1 MKRRQTVRTILALCL
16 VLAPLCLLLASPVAR
31 ACEVRPGAAVAL
43 DGSTPN
49 LIVHAAI
56 NGTSVPFILDTG
68 AERTVLDA
76 ATVQRLGL
84 ARDEWVATTM
94 RGIGGDERQR
104 NVLPQSLVLGGM
116 ALRPRFMAP
125 ALSLPVGHMQFGSI
139 GGEPIAGLLGA
150 DLLAG
155 FDLSLD
161 GPRHRLTLYQVQGCA
176 GRFLPWTRPYDAI
189 PTLQPVR
196 DTLLVPVRVDD
207 RLLLAQIDSG
217 SSNSFVLAPGMAKL
231 GLTEAMLD
239 GDPRVTTRGLGPD
252 SLTVHIHRFRTMA
265 VGPETITAPELWVGP
280 AHSLRIVDMLLGA
293 DWMRPRLV
301 WLSYAT
307 TQVFV
312 ARP

>member
-1 MKRRQTVRTILALCL
+1 MMRRQTVLLALW
-16 VLAPLCLLLASPVAR
+16 LLLAAPAAF
-31 ACEVRPGAAVAL
+31 ACEVRPGAAVPL
-43 DGSTPN
+43 DESTPN

-84 ARDEWVATTM
+84 VRDEWVATTM

-125 ALSLPVGHMQFGSI
+125 QLSLPVGHMAFGTI
-139 GGEPIAGLLGA
+139 GGEPIAGLLGS

-155 FDLSLD
+155 FDLALD
-161 GPRHRLTLYQVQGCA
+161 GPRQRLTLYEVKGCS

-189 PTLQPVR
+189 PTLQPAR
-196 DTLLVPVRVDD
+196 DTLLVPVRLDG

-217 SSNSFVLAPGMAKL
+217 ASNSFVLTPGMAKL
-231 GLTEAMLD
+231 GLTDAMLD
-239 GDPRVTTRGLGPD
+239 GDPAVRTRGLGPD
-252 SLTVHIHRFRTMA
+252 SLVVHIHRFGTMA
-265 VGPETITAPELWVGP
+265 IGPETITAPQLWVGR

>member
-1 MKRRQTVRTILALCL
+1 MMSRQTGPAGLPALLILW
-16 VLAPLCLLLASPVAR
+16 LLLTGSAA
-31 ACEVRPGAAVAL
+31 ACEVRPSAAVPL
-43 DGSTPN
+43 DESTPN
-49 LIVHAAI
+49 LIVRAAI

-76 ATVQRLGL
+76 ATVQRLAL
-84 ARDEWVATTM
+84 NRDEWVATTM

-116 ALRPRFMAP
+116 ALHPRFLAA
-125 ALSLPVGHMQFGSI
+125 ALSLPVGHMAFGTV

-155 FDLSLD
+155 FDLALD
-161 GPRHRLTLYQVQGCA
+161 GPHQRLTLYAVHGCT

-196 DTLLVPVRVDD
+196 DTLLVPARVDG

-217 SSNSFVLAPGMAKL
+217 ASNSFILEPGMAKL
-231 GLTEAMLD
+231 GLTDALLD
-239 GDPRVTTRGLGPD
+239 SDRQVLTHGLGPG
-252 SLTVHIHRFRTMA
+252 SLAVHVHRFATLTVGA
-265 VGPETITAPELWVGP
+265 ETIGAPDLWVGR

>member
-1 MKRRQTVRTILALCL
+1 MMSRQTGPAGLRTVLILWLFLTGSA
-16 VLAPLCLLLASPVAR
+16 A
-31 ACEVRPGAAVAL
+31 ACEVRPSAAVPL
-43 DGSTPN
+43 DESTPN
-49 LIVHAAI
+49 LIVRASI
-56 NGTSVPFILDTG
+56 NGKSVPFILDTG

-84 ARDEWVATTM
+84 TRDEWVATTM

-116 ALRPRFMAP
+116 ALRPRFLA
-125 ALSLPVGHMQFGSI
+125 AGLSLPVGHMAFGSV
-139 GGEPIAGLLGA
+139 GGEPIAGLLGS

-155 FDLSLD
+155 FDLALD
-161 GPRHRLTLYQVQGCA
+161 GPHQRLTLYEVHGCT
-176 GRFLPWTRPYDAI
+176 GRFLPWTRPYDAV

-196 DTLLVPVRVDD
+196 DTLLVPARVDG

-217 SSNSFVLAPGMAKL
+217 ASNSFILEPGMQKL
-231 GLTEAMLD
+231 GLTDAMLD
-239 GDPRVTTRGLGPD
+239 DDQQVGPG
-252 SLTVHIHRFRTMA
+252 SLTVHVHRFRTMMIGA
-265 VGPETITAPELWVGP
+265 ETITAPDLWVGR